1 MCVFGDL
8 VVIFYLVSFVVEVR
22 IEHRGFDATKKGDLS
37 FSNFHFSMANNSSYT
52 NFLLSV

>member
-52 NFLLSV
+52 NFLVAV